1 MNTQKKLLKRIDSLI
16 ELADRSLM
24 NKITSYTATS
34 TTVYISEKTFHH
46 LKSSSL
52 SFIENIFGKEHPY
65 YENFFRV
72 TESNKRTLYI
82 LNCMKGILL
91 GIKEE
96 IEQGW
101 LTSVKGLVSA
111 EIFTD
116 FLEMAEHLLK
126 EGYKDPAA
134 VMIGSTLEEHLRQLC
149 NSNEIDTFFMRG
161 EKEVPKK
168 ADVLNADLT
177 KEGIYNMLDQKQV
190 TAWLDLRNKAAH
202 GKYDEYT
209 KEQVEQMLQG
219 VLNFI
224 SRNSI

>member
-1 MNTQKKLLKRIDSLI
+1 MNTQEKLVKRVDSLI
-16 ELADRSLM
+16 ELADRTLASRI
-24 NKITSYTATS
+24 ITGDGMWSQHS
-34 TTVYISEKTFHH
+34 VNEELFSQ
-46 LKSSSL
+46 LQSSCL
-52 SFIENIFGKEHPY
+52 SFIEKLFGKNHSY
-65 YENFFRV
+65 Y
-72 TESNKRTLYI
+72 NKFIEINMPINPKFVIDSY
-82 LNCMKGILL
+82 KGILL
-91 GIKEE
+91 GVKEE

-116 FLEMAEHLLK
+116 FLEMAEHLLN

-149 NSNEIDTFFMRG
+149 DANEIDTFIIRN
-161 EKEVPKK
+161 EKEVPKR
-168 ADVLNADLT
+168 ANSINDDLA
-177 KEGIYNMLDQKQV
+177 KEGVYNMLDQKQV